1 MSAINIPAPATSTQ
15 YSKVKDVTEEHTIS
29 IENPSHQS
37 SGPLKR
43 YSSLLLMI
51 LVWTSALAFAI
62 GHHFFYARFD
72 RKRVDQTDL
81 SQGWIIRIGTG
92 MAFAVQV
99 LFVISATIAC
109 TQFQWLTTRSR
120 EFSVRQV
127 DTIFSVPG
135 NPLAF
140 LQSRLWLRYPALS
153 LLAAVACLLPI
164 AAVVTPATISVVLN
178 QDVTT
183 TKGTPP
189 QLYFDPNQYGNLQ
202 TLVRADYLGPSSDT
216 TRTAYGS
223 ALTGQILP
231 IPASQSNLTYV
242 LDFIGP
248 AVRCEPAS
256 ARFIN
261 DTYTAYRSQISQAGV
276 ENEYHY
282 ISWVPIAGKKINLT
296 GATGTT
302 LDVVSTD
309 AAHIYIIPNTSV
321 SGPIYVGGMEITSS
335 VDHFGYQDLLDCSLY
350 NASYTAF
357 FNFSHPQQKID
368 IRSHTFLNPV
378 NVSSDIS
385 QWRFS
390 TKSSPNMI
398 KQQAQCISYQSIM
411 EAFGKL
417 LVGYNWNRD
426 GFTVNEATSWNMLS
440 IDWTSRNATQRG
452 LEELFQNITLS
463 MLSVP
468 ALTMNETIAEANQ
481 VDIIIYRTFNIYAYT
496 PRDLWLA
503 YSIAGAAAFLCVCA
517 GIYAIWRNGGCY
529 QTNFSTFI
537 RVTKDEVLFKYIS
550 SNDSGAEPLPKD
562 LAEVRLMLG
571 G

>member
-1 MSAINIPAPATSTQ
+1 MGPKKGGAKDAKASGSKSKEPKESKDDKKKLKPATSINVRHILCEKH
-15 YSKVKDVTEEHTIS
+15 SKKEE
-29 IENPSHQS
+29 
-37 SGPLKR
+37 
-43 YSSLLLMI
+43 
-51 LVWTSALAFAI
+51 ALAKLNEGAKFDEV
-62 GHHFFYARFD
+62 AREFSED
-72 RKRVDQTDL
+72 KARQGGSLGWKVRGSLIKEFEDL
-81 SQGWIIRIGTG
+81 
-92 MAFAVQV
+92 A
-99 LFVISATIAC
+99 
-109 TQFQWLTTRSR
+109 SR